1 MEKEVNQYLKKLNE
15 PSNKEHHIV
24 KPLSIIENESP
35 ICTYIVTE
43 YCSGG
48 DLARYV
54 KSVPGERV
62 EESKAKDII
71 RQVSTGLLFLH
82 RGNFIHRDIKA
93 ANILIDERANE
104 STNQKDAIYKI
115 ADFGLATKLNR
126 RKDLKTVC
134 GTKRFMAPEMTG
146 YTEYGPEVDIWSL
159 GVLFFSLLV
168 GKHPTVDSTKVEI
181 YEPIKSAYQKP
192 IYPKDLGISEDTQ
205 TLVNKMLEV
214 DPMLRI
220 SIVKLQSTLS
230 TYTKYPKSP
239 ATNSTI

>member
-1 MEKEVNQYLKKLNE
+1 MFI
-15 PSNKEHHIV
+15 S
-24 KPLSIIENESP
+24 
-35 ICTYIVTE
+35 
-43 YCSGG
+43 
-48 DLARYV
+48 
-54 KSVPGERV
+54 
-62 EESKAKDII
+62 
-71 RQVSTGLLFLH
+71 GLLFLH

-220 SIVKLQSTLS
+220 SIDNIQSTLS

-239 ATNSTI
+239 ATNRTISDSGIASSYSSRSAGQGLLLLY